1 MRVKPPHKARGFHFI
16 HHVSYLH
23 MIRPGSKNTF
33 LWALPLLAFA
43 CLHVSCANR
52 PKSPEVARVGQSVLT
67 LDELYKTIPPE
78 YSDFITREQIV
89 NYVKRWIDNK
99 ILYHEALRLK
109 LDKEE
114 TIRDRIRRM
123 KEDLLCAEMVSR
135 NAVPTQEIRVPDDHV
150 VQFFNE
156 NKNKFIRDKNVAK
169 YLQIVC
175 EDAAVA
181 WKVRSLVTQDNFP
194 NLASQYSKVPLLD
207 AKNAPYV
214 KLDDLPPEL
223 SQEISSTRVGGTTNV
238 IKTGANYC
246 IIRVLDKQPKGTLC
260 QLDEVRDDIVNVLA
274 AKLQNAALERL
285 ISTLRS
291 KMIVEA
297 HLDVIADHQAPG
309 PDTASPASRQE
320 PNSQDSIQPVQSQE

>member
-1 MRVKPPHKARGFHFI
+1 MI
-16 HHVSYLH
+16 CLVSRH
-23 MIRPGSKNTF
+23 QVF
-33 LWALPLLAFA
+33 FVALSVAALL
-43 CLHVSCANR
+43 CLCASCAR
-52 PKSPEVARVGQSVLT
+52 QSKSPVVARVGQSVLT

-135 NAVPTQEIRVPDDHV
+135 NAVPAQEIKVPEEQV

-156 NKNKFIRDKNVAK
+156 NKGKFVRDKNVAK

-181 WKVRSLVTQDNFP
+181 WKVRSLVTQENFS
-194 NLASQYSKVPLLD
+194 NLASQYSKVPLLE

-214 KLDDLPPEL
+214 KLDDVPPEL
-223 SQEISSTRVGGTTNV
+223 SAEISSTKVGGTTNV
-238 IKTGANYC
+238 IKTGANFR

-260 QLDEVRDDIVNVLA
+260 QLEEVRDDIVNVLA
-274 AKLQNAALERL
+274 AKMQNAALERL

-297 HLDVIADHQAPG
+297 HLDVIADHSAAA
-309 PDTASPASRQE
+309 PDTASPASKQE
-320 PNSQDSIQPVQSQE
+320 THSPDSTPPTQSQE